1 MTAPEGGQAALRKA
15 GRRARRLDARDPLAP
30 FLGRFAPVPEGR
42 LYLDGGSLG
51 RLPAATPA
59 LLDRVVR
66 GDRGGRLGPAGTQ
79 WRDLPQRIGDRMAE
93 TVLGARPGEV
103 VAGDSTDV
111 NLYKLTV
118 AALAARRGRRTVV
131 VDDDNSPTDRD
142 VVAGVAAEHEQAL
155 RTVHTHP
162 DAGLD
167 METLRAAVDEDVAVV
182 VLPLVS
188 PRSGALLDMAEVHEI
203 AHAQGALVLWDLSHA
218 VGAVDLQLTATGADM
233 AVAAT
238 CGHLMAGPG
247 CPALLYVR
255 RELQP
260 CAGRPVHGGYGHREQ
275 LAMRPRYD
283 PDPAVRR
290 FLTGTP
296 PALSLVAAE
305 PALDLLA
312 EAGMAAVHAK
322 SRALTG
328 FLAELAGAVLEPCG
342 LRPAGPAVPERRGS
356 HVAYRHPQAGKLV
369 PALAEAELFV
379 DYLPPDRVRL
389 SPGPLSTR
397 FADVVEAVRRFR
409 EVLTGFGTD
418 GSRCPPAGTYRRG
431 L

>member
-1 MTAPEGGQAALRKA
+1 MTAPAGGQGALRKA
-15 GRRARRLDARDPLAP
+15 GRRARRLDAQDPLAP
-30 FLGRFAPVPEGR
+30 FLGRFAPLPDGR
-42 LYLDGGSLG
+42 LLLDAGSLG
-51 RLPAATPA
+51 RLPAATPE

-66 GDRGGRLGPAGTQ
+66 GDWGGRTAPARTQ
-79 WRDLPQRIGDRMAE
+79 WLDLPQRIGDRMAA

-103 VAGDSTDV
+103 VAADCTSV

-118 AALAARRGRRTVV
+118 AALQAGRGRRTVV
-131 VDDDNSPTDRD
+131 VDDDNSPTDRY
-142 VVAGVAAEHEQAL
+142 VVAGVAADHQCAL

-162 DAGLD
+162 DNGLD

-182 VLPLVS
+182 VLSLVS
-188 PRSGALLDMAEVHEI
+188 HRSGALLDMTEVHEI
-203 AHAQGALVLWDLSHA
+203 AHARGALVLWDLSHA
-218 VGAVDLQLTATGADM
+218 VGAVDVQLAATGADM

-238 CGHLMAGPG
+238 YKHLMAGPG

-255 RELQP
+255 RDLQP
-260 CAGRPVHGGYGHREQ
+260 CAAQPVHGWYGHREQ
-275 LAMRPRYD
+275 LALRPGYD

-296 PALSLVAAE
+296 PALSLAAAE

-312 EAGMAAVHAK
+312 EAGMAAVRAK

-328 FLAELAGAVLEPCG
+328 FLTELAGAVLEPCG
-342 LRPAGPAVPERRGS
+342 LRPAGPADPERRGA
-356 HVAYRHPQAGKLV
+356 HVTYRHPRAGELV
-369 PALAEAELFV
+369 AALAEAELFA
-379 DYLPPDRVRL
+379 DHLPPDRVRL

-409 EVLTGFGTD
+409 EVLDGFGPAGVGVGP
-418 GSRCPPAGTYRRG
+418 GSRA